1 MHGFYSFIK
10 KKWRLACLLVMGIY
24 MTGCS
29 GVGEEFILTDTEEK
43 QEVITT
49 GQEQETAT
57 QETVT
62 QAETTQESVTQA
74 AGQSEETGM
83 VFVFVCGQVAVP
95 GVYELPAGSRIY
107 DAIMQAGGC
116 METADICAVNQAGHL
131 EDGMQIYIPAIG
143 ETYKEAAS
151 EEQASRTDGR
161 ISINH
166 ADKNELMTLPGIG
179 ESKADAILEYRQSH
193 GAFSSIEE
201 LMNIPGIKEG
211 IFNNIQDYI
220 TVE

>member
-10 KKWRLACLLVMGIY
+10 KKWRLGCLLVMGIY

-57 QETVT
+57 PETV
-62 QAETTQESVTQA
+62 QAGTTQESMTQD
-74 AGQSEETGM
+74 AGQTEETGT

-95 GVYELPAGSRIY
+95 GVYELPAGSRIC

-116 METADICAVNQAGHL
+116 METADICAVNQAGYL

-143 ETYKEAAS
+143 ENYKEAAS
-151 EEQASRTDGR
+151 EEQAFRSDGR

>member
-1 MHGFYSFIK
+1 MHEFYSFIR
-10 KKWRLACLLVMGIY
+10 KKWRLGCLLVMGIY

-49 GQEQETAT
+49 GQEQETSTQDSVT
-57 QETVT
+57 QETVM
-62 QAETTQESVTQA
+62 QVTGQTEE
-74 AGQSEETGM
+74 AGT

-116 METADICAVNQAGHL
+116 METADICAVNQAGYL

-193 GAFSSIEE
+193 GAFSSIDE

-220 TVE
+220 KVE

>member
-1 MHGFYSFIK
+1 MHEFYSFIR
-10 KKWRLACLLVMGIY
+10 KKWRLGCLLVMGIY

-49 GQEQETAT
+49 GQEQETSTQETVT

-62 QAETTQESVTQA
+62 QATGQTEE
-74 AGQSEETGM
+74 AGT

-116 METADICAVNQAGHL
+116 METADICAVNQAGYL

-143 ETYKEAAS
+143 EAYKEAAS

-193 GAFSSIEE
+193 GAFSSIDE

-220 TVE
+220 KVE

>member
-1 MHGFYSFIK
+1 MHEFYSCIR
-10 KKWRLACLLVMGIY
+10 KKWRLGCLLVMGIY

-49 GQEQETAT
+49 GQEQETST
-57 QETVT
+57 QDSVT
-62 QAETTQESVTQA
+62 QDSVTQA
-74 AGQSEETGM
+74 TGQTEEAGT

-116 METADICAVNQAGHL
+116 METADICAVNQAGYL

-143 ETYKEAAS
+143 EAYKEAAS

-193 GAFSSIEE
+193 GAFSSIDE

-220 TVE
+220 KVE

>member
-1 MHGFYSFIK
+1 MHEFYSFIR
-10 KKWRLACLLVMGIY
+10 KKWRLGCLLVMGIY

-49 GQEQETAT
+49 GQEQETST
-57 QETVT
+57 QD
-62 QAETTQESVTQA
+62 SVTQA
-74 AGQSEETGM
+74 TGQTEEAGT

-116 METADICAVNQAGHL
+116 METADICAVNQAGYL

-143 ETYKEAAS
+143 EAYKEAAS

-193 GAFSSIEE
+193 GAFSSIDE

-220 TVE
+220 KVE

>member
-1 MHGFYSFIK
+1 MHEFYSFIR
-10 KKWRLACLLVMGIY
+10 KKWRLGCLLVMGIY

-49 GQEQETAT
+49 GQEQETSTQDSVT
-57 QETVT
+57 QETVM
-62 QAETTQESVTQA
+62 QVTGQTEE
-74 AGQSEETGM
+74 AGT

-116 METADICAVNQAGHL
+116 METADICAVNQAGYL

-143 ETYKEAAS
+143 ETYKEATS

-193 GAFSSIEE
+193 GAFSSIDE

-220 TVE
+220 KVE

>member
-1 MHGFYSFIK
+1 MHRFYSFIR
-10 KKWRLACLLVMGIY
+10 KKWRLGCLLVMGIY

-43 QEVITT
+43 QEVIIT

-57 QETVT
+57 PETV
-62 QAETTQESVTQA
+62 QAGTTQESMTQD
-74 AGQSEETGM
+74 AGQTEETGT

-116 METADICAVNQAGHL
+116 METADICAVNQAGYL

>member
-1 MHGFYSFIK
+1 MHEFYSFIR
-10 KKWRLACLLVMGIY
+10 KKWRLGCLLVMGIY

-49 GQEQETAT
+49 GQEQETSTQDSVT
-57 QETVT
+57 QETVM
-62 QAETTQESVTQA
+62 QVTGQTEE
-74 AGQSEETGM
+74 AGT

-116 METADICAVNQAGHL
+116 METADICAVNQAGYL

-143 ETYKEAAS
+143 EAYKEAAS

-193 GAFSSIEE
+193 GAFSSIDE

>member
-1 MHGFYSFIK
+1 MHEFYSFIR
-10 KKWRLACLLVMGIY
+10 KKWRLGCLLVMGIY

-49 GQEQETAT
+49 GQEQETSTQDSVT

-62 QAETTQESVTQA
+62 QATGQTEE
-74 AGQSEETGM
+74 AGT

-116 METADICAVNQAGHL
+116 METADICAVNQAGYL

-143 ETYKEAAS
+143 EAYKEAAS

-220 TVE
+220 KVE

>member
-1 MHGFYSFIK
+1 MHRFYSFIR
-10 KKWRLACLLVMGIY
+10 KKWRLGCLLVMGIY

-43 QEVITT
+43 QEVIIT

-57 QETVT
+57 PETV
-62 QAETTQESVTQA
+62 QAGTTQELMTQA
-74 AGQSEETGM
+74 AVQTEETGT

-116 METADICAVNQAGHL
+116 METADICAVNQAGYL

>member
-1 MHGFYSFIK
+1 MHEFYSFIR
-10 KKWRLACLLVMGIY
+10 KKWRLGCLLVMGIY

-49 GQEQETAT
+49 GQEQEISTQDSVT

-62 QAETTQESVTQA
+62 QATGQTEE
-74 AGQSEETGM
+74 AGT

-116 METADICAVNQAGHL
+116 METADICAVNQAGYL

-143 ETYKEAAS
+143 EAYKEAAS

-193 GAFSSIEE
+193 GAFSSIDE

-220 TVE
+220 KVE

>member
-1 MHGFYSFIK
+1 MHEFYSFIR
-10 KKWRLACLLVMGIY
+10 KKWRLGCLLVMGIY

-49 GQEQETAT
+49 GQEQETSTQDSVT

-62 QAETTQESVTQA
+62 QVTGQTEE
-74 AGQSEETGM
+74 AGT

-116 METADICAVNQAGHL
+116 METADICAVNQAGYL

-143 ETYKEAAS
+143 EAYKEAAS

-193 GAFSSIEE
+193 GAFSSIDE

-220 TVE
+220 KVE

>member
-1 MHGFYSFIK
+1 MHEFYSFIR
-10 KKWRLACLLVMGIY
+10 KKWRLGCLLVMGIY

-29 GVGEEFILTDTEEK
+29 GVGEEFILTDMEEK

-49 GQEQETAT
+49 GQEQETSTQDSVT
-57 QETVT
+57 QETVM
-62 QAETTQESVTQA
+62 QATGQTEE
-74 AGQSEETGM
+74 AGT

-116 METADICAVNQAGHL
+116 METADICAVNQAGYL

-143 ETYKEAAS
+143 EAYKEAAS

-193 GAFSSIEE
+193 GAFSSIDE

-220 TVE
+220 KVE

>member
-10 KKWRLACLLVMGIY
+10 KKWRLGCLLVMGIY

-43 QEVITT
+43 QEVIIT

-57 QETVT
+57 PETV
-62 QAETTQESVTQA
+62 QAGTTQESMTQD
-74 AGQSEETGM
+74 AGQTEETGT

-116 METADICAVNQAGHL
+116 METADICAVNQAGYL

>member
-1 MHGFYSFIK
+1 MHEFYSFIR
-10 KKWRLACLLVMGIY
+10 KKWRLGCLLVMGIY

-49 GQEQETAT
+49 GQEQETST
-57 QETVT
+57 QDSVT
-62 QAETTQESVTQA
+62 QDSVTQA
-74 AGQSEETGM
+74 TGQTEDAGT

-116 METADICAVNQAGHL
+116 METADICAVNQAGYL

-143 ETYKEAAS
+143 EAYKEAAS

-193 GAFSSIEE
+193 GAFSSIDE

-220 TVE
+220 KVE

>member
-1 MHGFYSFIK
+1 MHEFFSFIR
-10 KKWRLACLLVMGIY
+10 KKWRLGCLLVMGIY

-49 GQEQETAT
+49 GQEQETSTQDSVT
-57 QETVT
+57 QETVM
-62 QAETTQESVTQA
+62 QVTGQTEE
-74 AGQSEETGM
+74 AGT

-116 METADICAVNQAGHL
+116 METADICAVNQAGYL

-143 ETYKEAAS
+143 EAYKEAAS

-193 GAFSSIEE
+193 GAFSSIDE

>member
-1 MHGFYSFIK
+1 MHEFYSFIR
-10 KKWRLACLLVMGIY
+10 KKWRLGCLLVMGIY

-49 GQEQETAT
+49 GQEQETSTQDSVT

-62 QAETTQESVTQA
+62 QATGQTEE
-74 AGQSEETGM
+74 AGT

-116 METADICAVNQAGHL
+116 METADICAVNQAGYL

-143 ETYKEAAS
+143 EAYKEAAS

-193 GAFSSIEE
+193 GAFSSIDE

-220 TVE
+220 KVE

>member
-1 MHGFYSFIK
+1 MHEFYSFIR
-10 KKWRLACLLVMGIY
+10 KKWRLGCLLVMGIY

-43 QEVITT
+43 QEVIIT

-57 QETVT
+57 PETV
-62 QAETTQESVTQA
+62 QAGTTQELMTQA
-74 AGQSEETGM
+74 AVQTEETGT

-116 METADICAVNQAGHL
+116 METADICAVNQAGYL

>member
-1 MHGFYSFIK
+1 MHEFYSFIR
-10 KKWRLACLLVMGIY
+10 KKWRLGCLLVMGIY

-29 GVGEEFILTDTEEK
+29 GVGEEFILTNTEEK

-49 GQEQETAT
+49 GQEQETSTQDSVTQETVT

-62 QAETTQESVTQA
+62 QATGQTEE
-74 AGQSEETGM
+74 AGT

-116 METADICAVNQAGHL
+116 METADICAVNQAGYL

-143 ETYKEAAS
+143 DTYKEAAS
-151 EEQASRTDGR
+151 EEQVSRSDGR

-193 GAFSSIEE
+193 GAFSSIDE

>member
-1 MHGFYSFIK
+1 MHEFYSFIR
-10 KKWRLACLLVMGIY
+10 KKWRLGCLLVMGIY

-49 GQEQETAT
+49 GQEQETST
-57 QETVT
+57 QDSVT
-62 QAETTQESVTQA
+62 QDSVTQA
-74 AGQSEETGM
+74 TGQTEEAGT

-116 METADICAVNQAGHL
+116 METADICAVNQAGYL

-143 ETYKEAAS
+143 EAYKEAAS

-193 GAFSSIEE
+193 GAFSSIDE

-220 TVE
+220 KVE

>member
-1 MHGFYSFIK
+1 MHEFYSFIR
-10 KKWRLACLLVMGIY
+10 KKWRLGCLLVMGIY

-49 GQEQETAT
+49 GQEQETSTQDSVT
-57 QETVT
+57 QETVM
-62 QAETTQESVTQA
+62 QATGQTEE
-74 AGQSEETGM
+74 AGT

-116 METADICAVNQAGHL
+116 METADICAVNQAGYL

-143 ETYKEAAS
+143 EAYKEAAS

-193 GAFSSIEE
+193 GAFSSIDE

-220 TVE
+220 KVE